1 MQHTTLRIVLITTFE
16 VVLGVD
22 SHIACGH
29 IDILVIRDIH
39 TCGVIHLVI
48 GSRSD
53 GERRYSTLTMIED
66 RIHIRREHALIGIVH
81 LNSRIRPPE
90 ECLRQIGTV
99 ADTTLYLEIGTAW
112 TQRKARHT
120 FLMEH
125 PLHLVHPYGN

>member
-29 IDILVIRDIH
+29 IDILVVRDIH

-53 GERRYSTLTMIED
+53 GER
-66 RIHIRREHALIGIVH
+66 
-81 LNSRIRPPE
+81 
-90 ECLRQIGTV
+90 
-99 ADTTLYLEIGTAW
+99 
-112 TQRKARHT
+112 
-120 FLMEH
+120 
-125 PLHLVHPYGN
+125 